1 MTHKKPRFFLA
12 VKHGVNKK
20 KMTKHFLSL
29 LLAVLLLS
37 PEVSAAKYCKYYR
50 SCAEVIADYPD
61 GKFGKRDG
69 DNDGIPC
76 ENVCRSRQ
84 QVQDLLNQMARS
96 KKSKSGKNQ

>member
-1 MTHKKPRFFLA
+1 MR
-12 VKHGVNKK
+12 
-20 KMTKHFLSL
+20 KHFLSL
-29 LLAVLLLS
+29 LLAVSVFTPELS
-37 PEVSAAKYCKYYR
+37 EAKYCKYYR

-84 QVQDLLNQMARS
+84 QVQDLLNDLARS
-96 KKSKSGKNQ
+96 KQSKSGKNQ